1 MHFNNKMECF
11 SYKGG
16 DGIRV
21 LSHLK
26 EELAGTTE
34 KWLQAIIF
42 LQRVITEE
50 LKNKAVLSFK
60 QYCVHYYLVT

>member
-1 MHFNNKMECF
+1 MECF

-16 DGIRV
+16 DGIHV
-21 LSHLK
+21 LRHLK

-34 KWLQAIIF
+34 KWFQAIILF
-42 LQRVITEE
+42 LQSFITEE

-60 QYCVHYYLVT
+60 HYCEHYYLVT